1 MLSSNCYSVTLLM
14 SEMQFGIQASHN
26 SLQQSLCTGQNRIQC
41 FVFSMLSTLEGITFF
56 YDGPVYCWSNSLLV
70 LGFSSLHDAFWK
82 RGENRFQ
89 FWLNKD
95 SLHIFVKAVFFL
107 TRESRTFMRAL
118 HGERTRNRRLKTT
131 FWTIV
136 LINSPVPLFPI
147 RCVTRAGALSAK
159 RLAWM
164 CPLLELI
171 LWKGSAHVV
180 ELA

>member
-1 MLSSNCYSVTLLM
+1 MKRCTIKMLSSNCYSVTLLM
-14 SEMQFGIQASHN
+14 SEMQVGIQANHN

-95 SLHIFVKAVFFL
+95 SLHILCEGCLFSNTLVTDIYEGITWGTNTKQ
-107 TRESRTFMRAL
+107 TFKDNVL
-118 HGERTRNRRLKTT
+118 NNRLD
-131 FWTIV
+131 
-136 LINSPVPLFPI
+136 
-147 RCVTRAGALSAK
+147 
-159 RLAWM
+159 
-164 CPLLELI
+164 
-171 LWKGSAHVV
+171 
-180 ELA
+180 